1 MRLRLKKIFFIFVLL
16 GCINLPVISAQEEA
30 IQLSAPK
37 KPVMYSVF
45 WNTLWGSAWGATM
58 GFSYHLV
65 SGIQLRESLIT
76 STTIGA
82 SLLYML
88 LSFMFRDSVKE
99 KLAPKFLKFKEFFI
113 KNDTFYFTIFRFMGG
128 GGAPYAIQNIIPVLF
143 DMSVKNNLNKWRSKQ
158 SKSVKKKP
166 K

>member
-1 MRLRLKKIFFIFVLL
+1 MKQRLKKIFVIVVLL

-65 SGIQLRESLIT
+65 SEIQLRESLIT
-76 STTIGA
+76 ATTIGGV
-82 SLLYML
+82 LGYGLGIYL
-88 LSFMFRDSVKE
+88 VVGGLSFDKSYLLELPSPQSSTQQPNTAFIESEMMPLYSRAVKP
-99 KLAPKFLKFKEFFI
+99 APLKWEVPIFA
-113 KNDTFYFTIFRFMGG
+113 FRF
-128 GGAPYAIQNIIPVLF
+128 
-143 DMSVKNNLNKWRSKQ
+143 
-158 SKSVKKKP
+158 
-166 K
+166 

>member
-16 GCINLPVISAQEEA
+16 GCINLPVISAQEEV

-65 SGIQLRESLIT
+65 SEIQLRESLIT
-76 STTIGA
+76 STTIGGV
-82 SLLYML
+82 LGYGLGIYL
-88 LSFMFRDSVKE
+88 VVGGLSFDKSYLLELPSPQSSTQQPNTAFIESEMMPLYSRAVKP
-99 KLAPKFLKFKEFFI
+99 APLKWEVLIFG
-113 KNDTFYFTIFRFMGG
+113 FRF
-128 GGAPYAIQNIIPVLF
+128 
-143 DMSVKNNLNKWRSKQ
+143 
-158 SKSVKKKP
+158 
-166 K
+166 